1 MGMCHWMRSH
11 FRDWIDYNG
20 VDIIFADEVFIDP
33 TFSGI
38 FVGGPLQSFVLN
50 LCTIM
55 GSHFQ

>member
-1 MGMCHWMRSH
+1 MCHWMRSH

-50 LCTIM
+50 VCTIM